1 MTSATYTDYPF
12 TKDGV
17 NFTSRVY
24 SDSPLAKQISQM
36 PLSVFANLNIEA
48 IDELIGNPSL
58 LTREELEHELA
69 CLNEGGSHSFI
80 MLNDEVSA

>member
-17 NFTSRVY
+17 NFTSRVF
-24 SDSPLAKQISQM
+24 SDSPYAKQISQM
-36 PLSVFANLNIEA
+36 PLADFAKLNVEA

>member
-1 MTSATYTDYPF
+1 MTNATYTDYPF

-24 SDSPLAKQISQM
+24 SNSPHAKQISEM
-36 PLSVFANLNIEA
+36 PLADFANLNAEA

>member
-1 MTSATYTDYPF
+1 MTNENYTDYPF

-17 NFTSRVY
+17 NFISRVY
-24 SDSPLAKQISQM
+24 SNSPHAKDIAEM
-36 PLSVFANLNIEA
+36 PLTVFANLNIEA

-69 CLNEGGSHSFI
+69 CLNEGGSHSFV
-80 MLNDEVSA
+80 MLNDEVLV

>member
-1 MTSATYTDYPF
+1 MTTATYTDYPF

-17 NFTSRVY
+17 NFTSRVF
-24 SDSPLAKQISQM
+24 SDSPYAKQISQM
-36 PLSVFANLNIEA
+36 PLADFANLNAEA

-80 MLNDEVSA
+80 LLNDEAYL

>member
-1 MTSATYTDYPF
+1 MTNATYTDYPF

-24 SDSPLAKQISQM
+24 SDSPLAKHISQM
-36 PLSVFANLNIEA
+36 PLSVFANLNAEA

-58 LTREELEHELA
+58 LTREELEIELA

-80 MLNDEVSA
+80 MLNDEVLV